1 MVEEL
6 ERSRDAEERIIEAAA
21 RVFARYG
28 YFNAPVQLIAQ
39 EAGVSKGLVFWHFRT
54 KEELVVRVAERALP
68 SDVIRKCID
77 SGLKGKDLLYCIGES
92 YLKKYEDEV
101 NRLLF
106 INTLALSNVNEKM
119 KEELRGICS
128 ELLERVAEMVY
139 GDAGKESVTRIRSFF
154 GGLMCYTLNPPE
166 NISREEY
173 LENLI
178 NLVFPPAQKEKSSR
192 RE

>member
-1 MVEEL
+1 L

-68 SDVIRKCID
+68 SDVIRKCVD
-77 SGLKGKDLLYCIGES
+77 SGLRGKELLYCIGKS

-128 ELLERVAEMVY
+128 GLLERAAEKVY

-154 GGLMCYTLNPPE
+154 GGLMCYTLNPPA
-166 NISREEY
+166 NISRKEY

-178 NLVFPPAQKEKSSR
+178 NLVSPPAQKGEESSR
-192 RE
+192 KE